1 MPPPAGAPPPHVSA
15 RVRHSRLTLKK
26 KKKKHSVSP
35 ASSLRSPALISFFEA
50 KLSRSSTMADLQV
63 VPPRSSATHGASVFH
78 KLHEHAPPGSAHL
91 VVADAVLLLLI
102 GLTITAAVV
111 GLILPAPL
119 VIVSSPVWVPVPIA
133 AVLFVAVAA
142 VLSACGFGVIAL
154 AGVSWLYKY
163 FTGSDLS
170 GVGRG
175 ANARTG
181 HVKDYAGEAF
191 ANSRVPFCPRLCL
204 RRWKMKKRE
213 GNADKG
219 HHIDLSFCSR
229 KKKGQVCLTI
239 ENVNREVFFVPSDA
253 YSLAVSR
260 SGLRPAFVDSAPT
273 SFVESTPKKSKSTD
287 AQGPCRG
294 QGSTLK
300 NRPLS

>member
-1 MPPPAGAPPPHVSA
+1 
-15 RVRHSRLTLKK
+15 
-26 KKKKHSVSP
+26 
-35 ASSLRSPALISFFEA
+35 
-50 KLSRSSTMADLQV
+50 MADLQV
-63 VPPRSSATHGASVFH
+63 VPPRPSAAHGASVFH
-78 KLHEHAPPGSAHL
+78 KLHEHAPGGSAHLLGFLAL

-111 GLILPAPL
+111 GLILLAPL
-119 VIVSSPVWVPVPIA
+119 VIVSSPVWVPIA

-191 ANSRVPFCPRLCL
+191 A
-204 RRWKMKKRE
+204 K
-213 GNADKG
+213 
-219 HHIDLSFCSR
+219 
-229 KKKGQVCLTI
+229 
-239 ENVNREVFFVPSDA
+239 
-253 YSLAVSR
+253 
-260 SGLRPAFVDSAPT
+260 
-273 SFVESTPKKSKSTD
+273 
-287 AQGPCRG
+287 
-294 QGSTLK
+294 
-300 NRPLS
+300 